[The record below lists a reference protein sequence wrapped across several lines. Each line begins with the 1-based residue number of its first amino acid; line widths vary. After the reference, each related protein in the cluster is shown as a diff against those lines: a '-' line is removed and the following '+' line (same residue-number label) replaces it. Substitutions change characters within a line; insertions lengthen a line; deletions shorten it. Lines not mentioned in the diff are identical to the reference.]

1 MIEISN
7 KELSMLD
14 HALAQYI
21 DAKDTQLAQENS
33 RDEDWTRLSEY
44 RTLNRKIEDY
54 LIQNGQSCT
63 G

>member
-1 MIEISN
+1 MIELSN

-14 HALAQYI
+14 YALAQYI
-21 DAKDTQLAQENS
+21 DTKDMMLSQENS
-33 RDEDWTRLSEY
+33 REEDWTRLGEY

-54 LIQNGQSCT
+54 LIESGQSCT